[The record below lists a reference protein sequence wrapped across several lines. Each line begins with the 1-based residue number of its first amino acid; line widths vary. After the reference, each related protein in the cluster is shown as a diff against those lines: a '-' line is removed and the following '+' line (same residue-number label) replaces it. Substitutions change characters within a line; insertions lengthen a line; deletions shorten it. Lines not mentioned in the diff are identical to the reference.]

1 MGMAE
6 LERGLAAVVD
16 SDLAFFAGHREASLV
31 VSAERALELSFP
43 PTYRRF
49 VSELGAGN
57 VGSREFY
64 GVTTDNFTDAS
75 VPNGIW
81 LTLDE
86 RERFDLPKHLVIV
99 GDTGMGG
106 YYALDTSQRDCSD
119 ESPVVI
125 WALGRSQEGDTLEVI
140 GHDFGSFFLEA
151 IEEEFGAT

>member
-6 LERGLAAVVD
+6 LERGLAAVAD
-16 SDLAFFAGHREASLV
+16 SDLAFFAGCREASLV
-31 VSAERALELSFP
+31 AEAERALELSLP

-57 VGSREFY
+57 AGSREFY
-64 GVTTDNFTDAS
+64 GVTTDNFADSS

-86 RERFDLPKHLVIV
+86 RKRFDLPKHLVIV
-99 GDTGMGG
+99 GDTGIGE
-106 YYALDTSQRDCSD
+106 YYALDTSRRDCSD

-125 WALGRSQEGDTLEVI
+125 WAPGRSREGDELEVV
-140 GHDFGSFFLEA
+140 GPDFGSFFLEA
-151 IEEEFGAT
+151 IQEEFGAI